1 MLSLFKR
8 RTKTFKQ
15 KRDEIKEAFFRSSH
29 HSWISKDRYIK
40 RAFAFLL
47 DNLNEEAIRF
57 LHPNK
62 NEAFFI
68 RGSGRLGTALGA
80 KKNTHLI
87 IVYPDLVKMLTSG
100 APLMGVAV
108 LAHELG
114 HIVKG
119 HSFKMID
126 PLQAQCEADEF
137 AYEMGLGHELQ
148 EVLMDQGQSIETK
161 TRIARLTSMII
172 SRPQ

>member
-1 MLSLFKR
+1 MLNFLKK
-8 RTKTFKQ
+8 TKTLGQ
-15 KRDEIKEAFFRSSH
+15 KKAEIKEAFFLSPH
-29 HSWISKDRYIK
+29 HAWIESDRYIK

-47 DNLNEEAIRF
+47 DNLSEESISF
-57 LHPNK
+57 LYPNR

-68 RGSGRLGTALGA
+68 RGNGRLGTALGT

-87 IVYPDLVKMLTSG
+87 LVYPDLVKMLTSG

-119 HSFKMID
+119 HSFKAID
-126 PLQAQCEADEF
+126 PLQAQCEADQF
-137 AYEMGLGHELQ
+137 AFEMGLGHELQ
-148 EVLMDQGQSIETK
+148 EVLMDEVATIETR
-161 TRIARLTSMII
+161 TRIARLTSMIL
-172 SRPQ
+172 SNNH

>member
-1 MLSLFKR
+1 MLNLFKR
-8 RTKTFKQ
+8 KTKTIGQ
-15 KRDEIKEAFFRSSH
+15 RRTDIKESFFASSH
-29 HSWISKDRYIK
+29 HAWINEDRYIK

-47 DNLNEEAIRF
+47 DNLSDEAINF
-57 LHPNK
+57 LYPNR

-68 RGSGRLGTALGA
+68 RGNGRLGVALGA

-87 IVYPDLVKMLTSG
+87 LVYPDLIKMLTSG

-126 PLQAQCEADEF
+126 PLEAQCEADEF
-137 AYEMGLGHELQ
+137 AFDMGLGHELQ
-148 EVLMDQGQSIETK
+148 EVLMDQTPTIETR
-161 TRIARLTSMII
+161 TRISRLTSMILTQ
-172 SRPQ
+172 RQ

>member
-1 MLSLFKR
+1 MLNFFKR
-8 RTKTFKQ
+8 KTKTLGQ
-15 KRDEIKEAFFRSSH
+15 KRDEIKEAFFQSPH
-29 HSWISKDRYIK
+29 HSWINDNRYIK

-47 DNLNEEAIRF
+47 DNLSEEAINF
-57 LHPNK
+57 LYPNRR
-62 NEAFFI
+62 EAFFI
-68 RGSGRLGTALGA
+68 KGNGRLGTALGT

-87 IVYPDLVKMLTSG
+87 LVYPDLVKMLTSG

-119 HSFKMID
+119 HSFKVID

-137 AYEMGLGHELQ
+137 AYDMGLGHELQ
-148 EVLMDQGQSIETK
+148 EVLMDEVPTIETR
-161 TRIARLTSMII
+161 TRIARLTSMIL
-172 SRPQ
+172 SHNH

>member
-1 MLSLFKR
+1 MLNFFKR
-8 RTKTFKQ
+8 KTKTLGHKRQEIIESFFK
-15 KRDEIKEAFFRSSH
+15 SPH
-29 HSWISKDRYIK
+29 HSWIEEDRYIK
-40 RAFAFLL
+40 RAFHFLL
-47 DNLNEEAIRF
+47 DNLSEEAINF
-57 LHPNK
+57 LYPNRA
-62 NEAFFI
+62 EAFFI
-68 RGSGRLGTALGA
+68 KGNGRLGTALGT

-87 IVYPDLVKMLTSG
+87 LVYPDLVKMLKSG

-119 HSFKMID
+119 HSFKVID

-148 EVLMDQGQSIETK
+148 EVLMDEVATIETR
-161 TRIARLTSMII
+161 TRIARLTSMIL
-172 SRPQ
+172 SNNH

>member
-1 MLSLFKR
+1 MLNYFKR
-8 RTKTFKQ
+8 KTKTINQ
-15 KRDEIKEAFFRSSH
+15 KRSEIKEAFFKSPH
-29 HSWISKDRYIK
+29 HNWISEDRYIK

-47 DNLNEEAIRF
+47 DNLNEEAINF
-57 LHPNK
+57 LYPNK
-62 NEAFFI
+62 QEAFFI
-68 RGSGRLGTALGA
+68 KGNGRLGTALGA

-87 IVYPDLVKMLTSG
+87 LVYPDLIKMLTSG

-119 HSFKMID
+119 HSFKVID

-137 AYEMGLGHELQ
+137 AYEMGLGNELQ
-148 EVLMDQGQSIETK
+148 EVLMDQKPNLETR
-161 TRIARLTSMII
+161 TRIARLTSLILTK
-172 SRPQ
+172 RN

>member
-1 MLSLFKR
+1 MLNYFR
-8 RTKTFKQ
+8 RKTKTIGQ
-15 KRDEIKEAFFRSSH
+15 LREEIKDSFFKSSH
-29 HSWISKDRYIK
+29 HAWMSEDRYIK
-40 RAFAFLL
+40 RAFIFLL
-47 DNLNEEAIRF
+47 DNLSEEGLNF

-68 RGSGRLGTALGA
+68 KGNGKLGTALGA

-87 IVYPDLVKMLTSG
+87 LVYPDLIKMLTSG

-114 HIVKG
+114 HLVKG
-119 HSFKMID
+119 HSFKLID
-126 PLQAQCEADEF
+126 PLEAQCEADMF
-137 AYEMGLGHELQ
+137 AYEMGLGNELQ
-148 EVLMDQGQSIETK
+148 EVLMDQPFNIETK

-172 SRPQ
+172 SQRQ